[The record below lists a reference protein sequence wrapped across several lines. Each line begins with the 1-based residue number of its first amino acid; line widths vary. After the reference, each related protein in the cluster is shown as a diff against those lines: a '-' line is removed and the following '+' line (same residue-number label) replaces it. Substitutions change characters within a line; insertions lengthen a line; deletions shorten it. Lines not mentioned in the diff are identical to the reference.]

1 MLVCCPFF
9 FLLAE
14 RSVVSWIQEACSES
28 VSSPSVTES
37 EQELKL
43 LHEAEVCV
51 IVLIC
56 VLYVHAYL
64 CKGFMYVTK
73 AIFRSTCKFIS
84 FAYVTNFHAYRTMQT
99 LAHKLDSLIFT
110 AWLFPIKPDAIDAL
124 KTLQQGSVMYVQLV
138 RQCSVSKITFGC
150 TVFA

>member
-1 MLVCCPFF
+1 MQLLNLVLMLYVSLLSTFF
-9 FLLAE
+9 FCLQKDLSLAGYKKHVQ
-14 RSVVSWIQEACSES
+14 SQLAA
-28 VSSPSVTES
+28 PPLTES

-56 VLYVHAYL
+56 GCYSVYVHAYL
-64 CKGFMYVTK
+64 CKEFMYVTK

-110 AWLFPIKPDAIDAL
+110 AWLF
-124 KTLQQGSVMYVQLV
+124 Q
-138 RQCSVSKITFGC
+138 
-150 TVFA
+150 